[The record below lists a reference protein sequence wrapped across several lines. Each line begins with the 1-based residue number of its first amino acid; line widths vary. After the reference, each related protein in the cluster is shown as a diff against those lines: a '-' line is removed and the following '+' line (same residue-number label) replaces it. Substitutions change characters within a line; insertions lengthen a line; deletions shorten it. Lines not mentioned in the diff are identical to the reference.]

1 MATAKK
7 GFGLPCPPPEDDD
20 MGYIDMRTKS
30 PEKPRRNHNRFYFI
44 PQVVLNQKEN
54 ILSFKVR
61 LHHQLQS
68 KVTEKVCHKWVGKL
82 VNEMDELSEKIFP
95 LNISVDDLNII
106 ANKEFSFLS
115 DSDSYDLS
123 YEIVMVL

>member
-7 GFGLPCPPPEDDD
+7 ECFGLPCPPPEDDD
-20 MGYIDMRTKS
+20 MGYIDTRTKS
-30 PEKPRRNHNRFYFI
+30 RAKPCRKHNRFYFI

-54 ILSFKVR
+54 GLSYKTR

-95 LNISVDDLNII
+95 P
-106 ANKEFSFLS
+106 
-115 DSDSYDLS
+115 
-123 YEIVMVL
+123 